1 MKKVVLFFV
10 IVALVGLFASC
21 SKNCTCTSYLDGEYQ
36 GTIEISKVKLK
47 GGQKCSDLSTIV
59 IINGKKTGSECKG

>member
-1 MKKVVLFFV
+1 MKKVVLACA
-10 IVALVGLFASC
+10 IVAFVGLFASC

-47 GGQKCSDLSTIV
+47 GGQKCSDLNTVV
-59 IINGKKTGSECKG
+59 IIDGKKTGMECRG

>member
-1 MKKVVLFFV
+1 MKKVVLV
-10 IVALVGLFASC
+10 CAIVTLVGLFASC
-21 SKNCTCTSYLDGEYQ
+21 SKSCTCTSYLDDEYQ
-36 GTIEISKVKLK
+36 GTIEISKTKLK